1 MANSAQYAPAHTR
14 FEKIGPYLMLLIP
27 ALGLCLLGLLV
38 LYSAGRGELSGASL
52 YMKKQLVW
60 LPLAVTG
67 MLIVWRLNLEKLRK
81 FAPWIALA
89 GIVLLLAVLV
99 PGIGKKVNGA
109 RRWIDLGPMNMQVS
123 DLVKIIMVYVLAHY
137 LAANQRYLTTF
148 VRGFLLPCSMFG
160 TVFILILLQPDYGT
174 AVLCASVG
182 ASMLFLAGAR
192 MLYLVPTALLGG
204 ALFALAVYL
213 DPVRLKRILSFL
225 DIEANKADGAYQLW
239 QGILAFGTGGITG
252 VGLGN
257 GRQQMAFLPEAHTD
271 FIFPIIGEE
280 LGFVFTLLV
289 VIAFVVITFT
299 VIRNLARASNLFQF
313 LLAVGALLLI
323 VFQALINF
331 GVVTGLLPTK
341 GMSLPFISYGGS
353 NLIAMFLC
361 LGIIMNCF
369 RVWNEAPLKRA
380 TEIDF

>member
-1 MANSAQYAPAHTR
+1 M
-14 FEKIGPYLMLLIP
+14 
-27 ALGLCLLGLLV
+27 GLLV

>member
-1 MANSAQYAPAHTR
+1 MRSSAQYSPTQSR
-14 FEKIGPYLMLLIP
+14 FEKIGPYLMLLLP

-38 LYSAGRGELSGASL
+38 LYSAGRSELAGASM
-52 YMKKQLVW
+52 YMKKQLIW
-60 LPLAVTG
+60 LPLAVAG
-67 MLIVWRLNLEKLRK
+67 MLVVWRLNLEALRK
-81 FAPWIALA
+81 YTPWFALLA
-89 GIVLLLAVLV
+89 LLLLVAVLI

-109 RRWIDLGPMNMQVS
+109 RRWIDLGLMNMQVS
-123 DLVKIIMVYVLAHY
+123 DLVKIIMVYVMAHY

-148 VRGFLLPCSMFG
+148 LRGFFLPSCIFG
-160 TVFILILLQPDYGT
+160 GVFLLILLQPDYGT
-174 AVLCASVG
+174 ALLCAVVG
-182 ASMLFLAGAR
+182 ACMLFLAGAR
-192 MLYLVPTALLGG
+192 MLYLIPTALFGG
-204 ALFALAVYL
+204 VLFAVAIVL
-213 DPVRLKRILSFL
+213 DPVRMKRILSFL
-225 DIEANKADGAYQLW
+225 DIEGNKSDGAYQLW
-239 QGILAFGTGGITG
+239 QGILAFGTGGVTG

-280 LGFVFTLLV
+280 LGYIFTIMV
-289 VIAFVVITFT
+289 VVAFGLITFT
-299 VIRNLARASNLFQF
+299 VILNLARASNMFQF
-313 LLAVGALLLI
+313 LLAVGALLVVI
-323 VFQALINF
+323 FQALINF

-369 RVWNEAPLKRA
+369 RVWGDVPMKRA

>member
-1 MANSAQYAPAHTR
+1 MTSTAQYAPAQTR
-14 FEKIGPYLMLLIP
+14 FDKIGPYLMLLLP

-38 LYSAGRGELSGASL
+38 LYSAGRGELSGASM
-52 YMKKQLVW
+52 YMKKQLIW
-60 LPLAVTG
+60 LPLAVIG
-67 MLIVWRLNLEKLRK
+67 MLITWRLNLEALRK

-89 GIVLLLAVLV
+89 GLVLLLAVLV

-109 RRWIDLGPMNMQVS
+109 RRWIDLGLMNMQVS
-123 DLVKIIMVYVLAHY
+123 DLVKIIMVFVLAHY

-148 VRGFLLPCSMFG
+148 VRGFFLPCCLFG

-174 AVLCASVG
+174 ALLCAVVG
-182 ASMLFLAGAR
+182 ACMLFLAGAR
-192 MLYLVPTALLGG
+192 MLYLIPTAIFGSI
-204 ALFALAVYL
+204 LFAVAVFL
-213 DPVRLKRILSFL
+213 DPVRMKRILSFL

-239 QGILAFGTGGITG
+239 QGILAFGTGGVTG

-289 VIAFVVITFT
+289 VVAFALITFT
-299 VIRNLARASNLFQF
+299 VIKNLARASNLFQF

-323 VFQALINF
+323 VLQALINF

-369 RVWNEAPLKRA
+369 RVWGQTPMKRA

>member
-1 MANSAQYAPAHTR
+1 MTSTAQYAPAQTR
-14 FEKIGPYLMLLIP
+14 FDKIGPYLMLLLP

-38 LYSAGRGELSGASL
+38 LYSAGRGELSGASM
-52 YMKKQLVW
+52 YMKKQLIW
-60 LPLAVTG
+60 LPLAVIG
-67 MLIVWRLNLEKLRK
+67 MLITWRLNLEALRK

-89 GIVLLLAVLV
+89 GLVLLLAVLV

-109 RRWIDLGPMNMQVS
+109 RRWIDLGLMNMQVS
-123 DLVKIIMVYVLAHY
+123 DLVKIIMVFVLAHY

-148 VRGFLLPCSMFG
+148 VRGFFLPCCLFG

-174 AVLCASVG
+174 ALLCAVVG
-182 ASMLFLAGAR
+182 ACMLFLAGAR
-192 MLYLVPTALLGG
+192 MLYLIPTAIFGSI
-204 ALFALAVYL
+204 LFAVAVFL
-213 DPVRLKRILSFL
+213 DPVRMKRILSFL

-239 QGILAFGTGGITG
+239 QGILAFGTGGVTG

-289 VIAFVVITFT
+289 VVAFALITFT
-299 VIRNLARASNLFQF
+299 VIKNLARASNLFQF

-323 VFQALINF
+323 VLQALINF

-369 RVWNEAPLKRA
+369 RVWGGTPMKRA